1 MSRRSVPRGLVWAI
15 AFFGVF
21 VGHALTYILLA
32 GNDAVRSA
40 MLGATGHGYL
50 SPTVHAGLALALVG
64 IAGIFLGRLGRPGEP
79 VASIPGLVPGIAGFQ
94 ILAFTAIEVA
104 ERIAAHAPLHDL
116 SHVLPVGAV
125 AQIAVALVVAVVI
138 RLLLRAADVVAETVP
153 SPRLVPPPALVPV
166 PSGSAPWVPVARR
179 SAARGRAPPR

>member
-1 MSRRSVPRGLVWAI
+1 MSRRPVPRGLVWSI

-21 VGHALTYILLA
+21 VGHAVTYLVLA

-64 IAGIFLGRLGRPGEP
+64 IAGIFLGRLGRQGEP
-79 VASIPGLVPGIAGFQ
+79 VGSVRSMVPGIAGFQ

-104 ERIAAHAPLHDL
+104 ERVAAHAPLHDL
-116 SHVLPVGAV
+116 PHVLPVGAA
-125 AQIAVALVVAVVI
+125 AQIAVAVVVAVVI
-138 RLLLRAADVVAETVP
+138 RLLLHGADVVAETLP
-153 SPRLVPPPALVPV
+153 NPRLTPPPAVVSVP
-166 PSGSAPWVPVARR
+166 PGSARWVPAAIC

>member
-1 MSRRSVPRGLVWAI
+1 MSRGSVRRGLVWSI

-21 VGHALTYILLA
+21 VGHALTYLLLA

-64 IAGIFLGRLGRPGEP
+64 IAGIFLGRLGRPDEP
-79 VASIPGLVPGIAGFQ
+79 VASIRGLVPGIAGFQ

-104 ERIAAHAPLHDL
+104 ERIAAHAPLQDL
-116 SHVLPVGAV
+116 PPVLPVGTV
-125 AQIAVALVVAVVI
+125 AQIAVALVVAVVV
-138 RLLLRAADVVAETVP
+138 RLLLRAADVAAEALT
-153 SPRLVPPPALVPV
+153 SPRLVPPPAMVPV
-166 PSGSAPWVPVARR
+166 PSGSGPWIPEALR